1 MLQQTRNLLI
11 ASVSLALASCTA
23 QPTAPLR
30 LTVEPMPAT
39 EACIDRLADPSGVVS
54 QVLDSGS
61 IQVVNWNIQKGKNTA
76 WVGDLAEKN
85 MGPDLLIL
93 QEASRRTDAWEDL
106 VPEHFASFAEGFG
119 PNWSP
124 SGVMTVSAAQP
135 MTECELIAHEPWF
148 GTRKATLVTEYG
160 LTGSD
165 ETLLVIN
172 IHGINFTFG
181 VDELEKQFLQAR
193 AVIDAHD
200 GPVLFSG
207 DFNTW
212 RGQRTKVLDEMLA
225 ELGLTALEY
234 DVDHRKRFLGEALD
248 HIYVR
253 GLYSEHATTLDSKAS
268 DHNPM
273 AVHLRLTEEPV
284 RVRAAR

>member
-1 MLQQTRNLLI
+1 MLRLIRNLI
-11 ASVSLALASCTA
+11 AASVLLALTSCTA
-23 QPTAPLR
+23 QPTAPVR
-30 LTVEPMPAT
+30 LAAEPSPAT
-39 EACIDRLADPSGVVS
+39 EACITSLASPSGIAS
-54 QVLDSGS
+54 RMLDSGS
-61 IQVVNWNIQKGKNTA
+61 ISVVNWNIQKGKNTA
-76 WVGDLAEKN
+76 WVGDLAARN

-93 QEASRRTDAWEDL
+93 QEASVKTVAWQDL
-106 VPEHFASFAEGFG
+106 VPDHFSSFAEGFG

-124 SGVMTVSAAQP
+124 SGVMTVSAAEP
-135 MTECELIAHEPWF
+135 MTECELVAHEPWF
-148 GTRKATLVTEYG
+148 GTRKATLITEYG
-160 LTGSD
+160 LSD
-165 ETLLVIN
+165 SDDTLLVVN

-181 VDELEKQFLQAR
+181 VDELAKQFAQAR

-212 RGQRTKVLDEMLA
+212 RGQRAKVLEEMLS
-225 ELGLTALEY
+225 ELGLNALEY
-234 DVDHRKRFLGEALD
+234 DVDHRKRFFGWALD

-253 GLYSEHATTLDSKAS
+253 GLYSEHATTLDSSAS

-273 AVHLRLTEEPV
+273 AVRLRLADEPR

>member
-172 IHGINFTFG
+172 IHGQCYFPAIS
-181 VDELEKQFLQAR
+181 
-193 AVIDAHD
+193 I
-200 GPVLFSG
+200 P
-207 DFNTW
+207 
-212 RGQRTKVLDEMLA
+212 
-225 ELGLTALEY
+225 
-234 DVDHRKRFLGEALD
+234 GEAS
-248 HIYVR
+248 VR
-253 GLYSEHATTLDSKAS
+253 
-268 DHNPM
+268 
-273 AVHLRLTEEPV
+273 RCLTRCLPSWG
-284 RVRAAR
+284 

>member
-106 VPEHFASFAEGFG
+106 VPEHFASFA
-119 PNWSP
+119 
-124 SGVMTVSAAQP
+124 
-135 MTECELIAHEPWF
+135 
-148 GTRKATLVTEYG
+148 
-160 LTGSD
+160 

>member
-1 MLQQTRNLLI
+1 
-11 ASVSLALASCTA
+11 
-23 QPTAPLR
+23 
-30 LTVEPMPAT
+30 
-39 EACIDRLADPSGVVS
+39 
-54 QVLDSGS
+54 
-61 IQVVNWNIQKGKNTA
+61 
-76 WVGDLAEKN
+76 
-85 MGPDLLIL
+85 
-93 QEASRRTDAWEDL
+93 
-106 VPEHFASFAEGFG
+106 
-119 PNWSP
+119 
-124 SGVMTVSAAQP
+124 MTVSAAQP

-165 ETLLVIN
+165 DTLLVIN

-181 VDELEKQFLQAR
+181 VDELGKQFSQAR

-212 RGQRTKVLDEMLA
+212 RGQRAKVLEEMLA
-225 ELGLTALEY
+225 GLGMTALEY
-234 DVDHRKRFLGEALD
+234 DVDYRKRFLGQALD

-253 GLYSEHATTLDSKAS
+253 GLYSEHATTLDSQAS

-273 AVHLRLTEEPV
+273 AVRLRLAEEPA
-284 RVRAAR
+284 RIRAAR

>member
-1 MLQQTRNLLI
+1 MLRQIRNLVV
-11 ASVSLALASCTA
+11 ASVLLALASCTA

-30 LTVEPMPAT
+30 LTAEPMPAT
-39 EACIDRLADPSGVVS
+39 EACIDSLAAPSSVAS
-54 QVLDSGS
+54 QVLDSDS
-61 IQVVNWNIQKGKNTA
+61 IHVVNWNIQKGRNTE

-85 MGPDLLIL
+85 IGADLLIL
-93 QEASRRTDAWEDL
+93 QEASRRTDAWQDL
-106 VPEHFASFAEGFG
+106 VPDHFASFAEGFG

-135 MTECELIAHEPWF
+135 ITECELIAHEPWF

-165 ETLLVIN
+165 DTLLVIN

-181 VDELEKQFLQAR
+181 VDELGKQFSQAR

-212 RGQRTKVLDEMLA
+212 RGQRAKMLEEMLA
-225 ELGLTALEY
+225 GLGLTALEY
-234 DVDHRKRFLGEALD
+234 DVDHRKRFLGQALD

-253 GLYSEHATTLDSKAS
+253 GLYSDHATTLDSQAS

-273 AVHLRLTEEPV
+273 AARLRLVEEPA

>member
-1 MLQQTRNLLI
+1 MLRQTRNLVATGIVL
-11 ASVSLALASCTA
+11 VLASCAT
-23 QPTAPLR
+23 QPEAPVR
-30 LTVEPMPAT
+30 LTEEPMPAT
-39 EACIDRLADPSGVVS
+39 EACIASLADSSGVMS
-54 QVLDSGS
+54 QALNSGS
-61 IQVVNWNIQKGKNTA
+61 IRVVNWNIQKGKSTA
-76 WVGDLAEKN
+76 WVGDLAEKE

-93 QEASRRTDAWEDL
+93 QEASRQTDAWQDL
-106 VPEHFASFAEGFG
+106 VPDHFASFAEGFG

-135 MTECELIAHEPWF
+135 MTECELVAHEPWF
-148 GTRKATLVTEYG
+148 GTRKATLITEYG

-165 ETLLVIN
+165 HTLLVVN

-181 VDELEKQFLQAR
+181 VYELEKQFSQAR
-193 AVIDAHD
+193 AVIEAHE

-212 RGQRTKVLDEMLA
+212 RGERARVLEKMLE
-225 ELGLTALEY
+225 ELGLNALEY
-234 DVDHRKRFLGEALD
+234 DVDHRKRFLGWALD

-253 GLYSEHATTLDSKAS
+253 GLYSEHATTLDSQAS

-273 AVHLRLTEEPV
+273 AVQLRLGDEPL

>member
-160 LTGSD
+160 LRDIAGHQYPR
-165 ETLLVIN
+165 N
-172 IHGINFTFG
+172 
-181 VDELEKQFLQAR
+181 QF
-193 AVIDAHD
+193 H
-200 GPVLFSG
+200 
-207 DFNTW
+207 
-212 RGQRTKVLDEMLA
+212 
-225 ELGLTALEY
+225 
-234 DVDHRKRFLGEALD
+234 
-248 HIYVR
+248 VR
-253 GLYSEHATTLDSKAS
+253 CG
-268 DHNPM
+268 
-273 AVHLRLTEEPV
+273 
-284 RVRAAR
+284 

>member
-1 MLQQTRNLLI
+1 MLKSIRNLI
-11 ASVSLALASCTA
+11 VASVLLVLASCTA

-30 LTVEPMPAT
+30 LTAEPMPAT
-39 EACIDRLADPSGVVS
+39 EACIDSLAAPSSAVS
-54 QVLDSGS
+54 RVLDSDS
-61 IQVVNWNIQKGKNTA
+61 IHVVNWNIQKGRNTE

-85 MGPDLLIL
+85 IGPDLLIL
-93 QEASRRTDAWEDL
+93 QETSRRNDAWQDL
-106 VPEHFASFAEGFG
+106 VPDHFASFAEGFG

-165 ETLLVIN
+165 DTLLVIN

-181 VDELEKQFLQAR
+181 VDELGKQFSQAR

-212 RGQRTKVLDEMLA
+212 RGQRAKVLEEMLA
-225 ELGLTALEY
+225 GLGMTALEY
-234 DVDHRKRFLGEALD
+234 DVDYRKRFLGQALD

-253 GLYSEHATTLDSKAS
+253 GLYSEHATTLDSQAS

-273 AVHLRLTEEPV
+273 AVRLRLAEEPA
-284 RVRAAR
+284 RIRAAR

>member
-1 MLQQTRNLLI
+1 LIREARNL
-11 ASVSLALASCTA
+11 AVTSVVLGLASCTT
-23 QPTAPLR
+23 QPAAPVR
-30 LTVEPMPAT
+30 LAAEPMAAT
-39 EACIDRLADPSGVVS
+39 EACIASLSDPSGAGS
-54 QVLDSGS
+54 QALDSGS
-61 IQVVNWNIQKGKNTA
+61 IRVVNWNIQKGSSTA
-76 WVGDLAEKN
+76 WVGDLAEN
-85 MGPDLLIL
+85 DLGPDLLIL
-93 QEASRRTDAWEDL
+93 QEASQRTDAWQDL
-106 VPEHFASFAEGFG
+106 VPDHFASFAEGFG
-119 PNWSP
+119 PDWSP

-135 MTECELIAHEPWF
+135 MTECELVAYEPWF
-148 GTRKATLVTEYG
+148 GTRKATLITEYG

-165 ETLLVIN
+165 DTLLVIN

-181 VDELEKQFLQAR
+181 VRELEKQFSQAR

-212 RGQRTKVLDEMLA
+212 RGQRAKVLEEMLA
-225 ELGLTALEY
+225 ELGLNALEY
-234 DVDHRKRFLGEALD
+234 DVDHRKRFLGWALD

-253 GLYSEHATTLDSKAS
+253 GLYSEHATTLDSRAS

-273 AVHLRLTEEPV
+273 AVQLRLADEP